1 MLNIRSMDWI
11 AAELGWGAKLHET
24 AWGPKAL
31 AHYLQLTYKT
41 TILATTL
48 YVPQQSLNYSQRLHE
63 IIAFSSQLAQATQQS
78 IEENRFPIVIGG
90 DHAMAIGTWSG
101 IISALQAKRKFG
113 LIWIDAHMDSHT
125 PETTPSMAIHGMPLA
140 VLLGH
145 GEKAL
150 VELGGQS
157 PKLDPQHVVLI
168 GVRSFEE
175 GEAALLK
182 KLNVKIYYMSEVK
195 QRGLP
200 IVLKEAIEIV
210 SKDTKGFGVS
220 IDLDAFDPSLA
231 PGVGS
236 PEKDGIDDLND
247 LQEAFKFLSQ
257 AQGLKAIE
265 IAEYN
270 PSRDSEHKTAELV
283 KLILGKF
290 QSKEVN
296 PHG

>member
-1 MLNIRSMDWI
+1 MLNIKSMDLI

-31 AHYLQLTYKT
+31 AQHLDLTYQA
-41 TILATTL
+41 TIVADMP
-48 YVPQQSLNYSQRLHE
+48 YVPQQSLDYPQRLQE
-63 IIAFSSQLAQATQQS
+63 IIAFSTRLAQATHHS
-78 IEENRFPIVIGG
+78 IEENRFPVVVGG

-101 IISALQAKRKFG
+101 IISALQAKQNFG

-125 PETTPSMAIHGMPLA
+125 PATTPSMAIHGMPLA

-157 PKLDPQHVVLI
+157 PKLSPQHVVLI

-182 KLNVKIYYMSEVK
+182 KLNVKIFYMNEVK
-195 QRGLP
+195 QRGLS

-210 SKDTKGFGVS
+210 SKNTKGFGVS
-220 IDLDAFDPSLA
+220 VDLDAFDPILA

-236 PEKDGIDDLND
+236 PEKDGIDDLGD
-247 LQEAFKFLSQ
+247 IHQAFKFLKQ
-257 AQGLKAIE
+257 AKGLKAIE

-283 KLILGKF
+283 KLILGEF
-290 QSKEVN
+290 QSKRVGH
-296 PHG
+296 HG